1 MNASSTPDLIKTLR
15 ILVVDDHAINREFL
29 KTGLGR
35 LAGSIDLAANGL
47 EAVERCREAHFDVIL
62 LDLHMPQMDGLTTAN
77 RIRDLDGPSAEA
89 RMIVLTA
96 DTRPEEKTRLLNA
109 GFDDFLNKPISIP
122 DLVASIEAVF
132 NPDRSRVQTESLHI
146 TPSSLVDTERALAA
160 SNHDPELAGKL
171 KAMLASELET
181 GLPALDQ
188 LLQKGQYKQAG
199 AVLHQWAGAS
209 GYAGAILFSQS
220 CHVLRQRLLSGL
232 DSSPGTSYLNFLR
245 TAHATRQALDLT
257 VGEK

>member
-1 MNASSTPDLIKTLR
+1 MNASSPSALIKTLR

-35 LAGSIDLAANGL
+35 LARSVDLAANGA
-47 EAVERCREAHFDVIL
+47 EAIECCREACFDVIL
-62 LDLHMPQMDGLTTAN
+62 LDLHMPQMDGLATAN
-77 RIRDLDGPSAEA
+77 RIRDLDSPSAEA

-132 NPDRSRVQTESLHI
+132 DPNRSRHQTENLHI
-146 TPSSLVDTERALAA
+146 APTSLVDSERALAA
-160 SNHDPELAGKL
+160 SNHDPDLARKL
-171 KAMLASELET
+171 KTMMASELES
-181 GLPALDQ
+181 GLPALDR
-188 LLQKGQYKQAG
+188 LVQKGQYAEAG
-199 AVLHQWAGAS
+199 SVLHQWAGAS

-220 CHVLRQRLLSGL
+220 CRVLRQRLLSDL
-232 DSSPGTSYLNFLR
+232 DSSPGSSYLNFLR
-245 TAHATRQALDLT
+245 IAHATRQAL
-257 VGEK
+257 EA

>member
-1 MNASSTPDLIKTLR
+1 MNASENPDLIKTLR

-35 LAGSIDLAANGL
+35 LARRIELAANGA
-47 EAVERCREAHFDVIL
+47 EAIERCREAHFDVVL
-62 LDLHMPQMDGLTTAN
+62 LDLHMPQMDGLATAN
-77 RIRDLDGPSAEA
+77 RIRDLDSPSAEA

-132 NPDRSRVQTESLHI
+132 NPNGSCVRTDSLQV
-146 TPSSLVDTERALAA
+146 TPTSLVDTERALAA
-160 SNHDPELAGKL
+160 SNHDPELAEKL
-171 KAMLASELET
+171 KAMLASELES
-181 GLPALDQ
+181 GLPALDE
-188 LLQKGQYKQAG
+188 LLQKGQYRQAG

-220 CHVLRQRLLSGL
+220 CRVLRQRLLSDL
-232 DSSPGTSYLNFLR
+232 DASPGTSYLNFLR
-245 TAHATRQALDLT
+245 TAHATRQILAQ
-257 VGEK
+257 GRA

>member
-1 MNASSTPDLIKTLR
+1 MNASKPSALIKTLR
-15 ILVVDDHAINREFL
+15 ILAVDDHAINREFL

-35 LAGSIDLAANGL
+35 LARSIELAANGA
-47 EAVERCREAHFDVIL
+47 EAIQCCREAHFDVVL
-62 LDLHMPQMDGLTTAN
+62 LDLHMPQMDGLATAN
-77 RIRDLDGPSAEA
+77 RIRDLDSPSAEA

-132 NPDRSRVQTESLHI
+132 DPNRSRLQTESLHI
-146 TPSSLVDTERALAA
+146 SPTSLVDTERALAA
-160 SNHDPELAGKL
+160 SNHDPDLARKL
-171 KAMLASELET
+171 KTMMADELKS

-188 LLQKGQYKQAG
+188 LLQKAQYTEAG

-209 GYAGAILFSQS
+209 GYTGALLFSQS
-220 CHVLRQRLLSGL
+220 CRVLRQRLISGL
-232 DSSPGTSYLNFLR
+232 DSSPGSSYLSFLR
-245 TAHATRQALDLT
+245 TAHATREALKAED
-257 VGEK
+257 